1 MSDLTETNLIKLG
14 FSQTEIK
21 VINTLVNNKNVKF
34 TSRQLELR
42 SDSNNIKSTMSRI
55 RKKVKQAGLIFR
67 IKTVYGKG
75 YMYFG

>member
-14 FSQTEIK
+14 LSQTEIK
-21 VINTLVNNKNVKF
+21 VINTLVNNPNVKL
-34 TSRQLELR
+34 TGRHLELR

-55 RKKVKQAGLIFR
+55 RKRVKNTGLAFR
-67 IKTVYGKG
+67 VKTVYGNG